1 MSALRISYKHDLPR
15 YIDLGPAYAAAS
27 SPIGRLSSAWGNLGD
42 EEDECAANILRA
54 LGEGVES

>member
-1 MSALRISYKHDLPR
+1 MSALRVDYRHEGVRL
-15 YIDLGPAYAAAS
+15 IDLGPAYAAAS